1 MASPG
6 RYRVR
11 LQATHAVPAGT
22 MHEEQQPVD
31 LVSFDVHV
39 LAGPSCGTNGHAV
52 HNRTDDPAANNNTFV
67 CDCGDTGWD
76 GATCDTPPGSSVSSA
91 AADGDHSAAVVGASL
106 GLVLAILLAVLSA
119 YRIQISRLKHRP
131 VDVNGMQQ
139 ALLES
144 LGLGASTD
152 IGADEFGISLSFD
165 RSPHDAAG
173 QLSDRFREDLVS
185 TLRNAVS
192 QLRASLQTGPKF
204 TSAGPAHTMSTTTRM
219 LVVMPKAKGVVAEAV
234 VETLVK
240 LASKGSLV
248 LGSGHSIV
256 DASVAVPSRVPREI
270 ARPALTRIKL
280 LGEGMFG
287 EVHQY

>member
-1 MASPG
+1 
-6 RYRVR
+6 
-11 LQATHAVPAGT
+11 
-22 MHEEQQPVD
+22 
-31 LVSFDVHV
+31 
-39 LAGPSCGTNGHAV
+39 
-52 HNRTDDPAANNNTFV
+52 
-67 CDCGDTGWD
+67 
-76 GATCDTPPGSSVSSA
+76 VSSA
-91 AADGDHSAAVVGASL
+91 AADGDHSAVVVGASL
-106 GLVLAILLAVLSA
+106 GLVLAVLLAVLSA
-119 YRIQISRLKHRP
+119 YHIQIYRLKHRP

-165 RSPHDAAG
+165 RSPLDAAG

-256 DASVAVPSRVPREI
+256 DASVAVPRRVPREI
-270 ARPALTRIKL
+270 ARSALTRIKL